1 MKNDNNNTCS
11 HEMCDCAVTDNDSD
25 YCSQYCEEA
34 DDQDITEIKCGCSH
48 SACS

>member
-1 MKNDNNNTCS
+1 MNDENNVCA
-11 HEMCDCAVTDNDSD
+11 HEMCNCVVDEDTD
-25 YCSQYCEEA
+25 YCSQSCEDA